1 MKDQKKKESRRLR
14 RQERKELIRKDLRRK
29 WREERGV
36 VIVYFTLRILVIG
49 VMIAQFLN
57 RNYENVFFCILTLIL
72 LTMPSMIER
81 NTCIDLPGT
90 LEVIILLFIFAA
102 EILGEV
108 QAYYVNFRGWDT
120 MLHTLN
126 GFLCAAVGLSMVD
139 LLNRNDRSS
148 LHLSPLYVAI
158 AAFCFSMT
166 IGVLWE
172 FFEFAMD
179 QFVFRMDMQKDT
191 VVNSIASVALDP
203 THSNRVV
210 RIQDITDTIVV
221 AGGEQ
226 ISLGL
231 GGYLDLGI
239 IDTMKDLF
247 VNFIGA
253 VCFSVIGFFYVKNRG
268 KGRFARRFI
277 PRIQKEKA
285 EDEENPEVTLSGK
298 DDV

>member
-1 MKDQKKKESRRLR
+1 MKDQKKKEARRLR
-14 RQERKELIRKDLRRK
+14 RQERKELARKDLRRK

-72 LTMPSMIER
+72 LTMPAMIER

-126 GFLCAAVGLSMVD
+126 GFLCAAVGLSMVE

-158 AAFCFSMT
+158 AR
-166 IGVLWE
+166 
-172 FFEFAMD
+172 
-179 QFVFRMDMQKDT
+179 FV
-191 VVNSIASVALDP
+191 SP
-203 THSNRVV
+203 
-210 RIQDITDTIVV
+210 
-221 AGGEQ
+221 
-226 ISLGL
+226 
-231 GGYLDLGI
+231 
-239 IDTMKDLF
+239 
-247 VNFIGA
+247 
-253 VCFSVIGFFYVKNRG
+253 
-268 KGRFARRFI
+268 
-277 PRIQKEKA
+277 
-285 EDEENPEVTLSGK
+285 
-298 DDV
+298 

>member
-1 MKDQKKKESRRLR
+1 M
-14 RQERKELIRKDLRRK
+14 
-29 WREERGV
+29 
-36 VIVYFTLRILVIG
+36 YFTLRILVIG

-221 AGGEQ
+221 AGGRA
-226 ISLGL
+226 
-231 GGYLDLGI
+231 
-239 IDTMKDLF
+239 DLF
-247 VNFIGA
+247 GPW
-253 VCFSVIGFFYVKNRG
+253 R
-268 KGRFARRFI
+268 
-277 PRIQKEKA
+277 
-285 EDEENPEVTLSGK
+285 LSGFGNHRYHERPVCQLYRCSLLFCHWLFLCEK
-298 DDV
+298 PWKGTVCTQIYSTHP